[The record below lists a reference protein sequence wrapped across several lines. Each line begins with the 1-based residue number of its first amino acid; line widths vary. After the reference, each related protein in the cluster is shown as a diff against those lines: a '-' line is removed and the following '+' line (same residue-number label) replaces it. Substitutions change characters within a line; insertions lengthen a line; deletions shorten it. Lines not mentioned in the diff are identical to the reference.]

1 MTSTPVRIE
10 GLSKR
15 FGDIVALDS
24 VDVAIA
30 EGEFFTLL
38 GSSGCGKTTLL
49 RIVAG
54 FLKQTSGR
62 VLFSE
67 VCIDDVA
74 AHRRNTGMVFQNYAI
89 FPHLSVIDNIA
100 YGLRA
105 RGLGRAE
112 IDGRVARM
120 LSMTRLDGLAHRKPR
135 ELSGGQQQRVVL
147 ARAVVIEPDVLLMD
161 EPLSNLDA
169 QMRVHLR
176 NEIRALQRQIGV
188 TTIYVTHDQEE
199 ALSLS
204 DRIAVMR
211 HGRIEEI
218 GTPHEIFNEP
228 ATRFVAGFI
237 GESNFLPARRAG
249 DADARGLVP
258 FETPGGGRL
267 FVPAERVRGAAGMM
281 ALAFRPHQVRLH
293 ADRGE
298 SHLRGEVVDALY
310 TGASVRYT
318 VEIHPG
324 SEVSCLAL
332 MVSGVRPLEVGQ
344 KVSLSVP
351 SAALAAFP
359 EATA

>member
-1 MTSTPVRIE
+1 MASTPIRIE
-10 GLSKR
+10 ALRKR
-15 FGDIVALDS
+15 FGDFLALND
-24 VDVAIA
+24 VDVTVA

-62 VLFSE
+62 VLFGD
-67 VCIDDVA
+67 VPIDGIP

-89 FPHLSVIDNIA
+89 FPHLSVRDNIA

-105 RGLGRAE
+105 RRIGRQE
-112 IDGRVARM
+112 IERRVARM

-147 ARAVVIEPDVLLMD
+147 ARAVVIEPNVLLMD

-169 QMRVHLR
+169 EMRVHLR

-204 DRIAVMR
+204 DRIAVMQ
-211 HGRIEEI
+211 HGRIEQT
-218 GTPHEIFNEP
+218 GTPHAIFNEP

-237 GESNFLPARRAG
+237 GESNFLPARRVG
-249 DADARGLVP
+249 EADAAGIVSFEVPGGSRLLVP
-258 FETPGGGRL
+258 
-267 FVPAERVRGAAGMM
+267 VDRVRRNDGAVS
-281 ALAFRPHQVRLH
+281 LAFRPHQVRL
-293 ADRGE
+293 RVPE
-298 SHLRGEVVDALY
+298 SEAALIGVVVDAIY

-318 VEIHPG
+318 VEIRPG
-324 SEVSCLAL
+324 VEVTCLAL
-332 MVSGVRPLEVGQ
+332 MVADAQALAIGE
-344 KVSLSVP
+344 KVSLGVP
-351 SAALAAFP
+351 ASAITAFP
-359 EATA
+359 EAQP